1 MDRDPPPPEL
11 KYDDAE
17 VEHERGISFPFM
29 NDDDDDVDEYGLD
42 GFRYEN
48 GELLRARDDD
58 AIAD

>member
-1 MDRDPPPPEL
+1 M